1 MLSQIWSPKAAMSC
15 GWRKVRAVS
24 WKLICTMVQQAVQE
38 EEEKHGLRVIT
49 RWQQEKQ
56 LVHER
61 SGVDTRHVPDASG
74 LVYMSPEDDSSL
86 AHRG

>member
-1 MLSQIWSPKAAMSC
+1 
-15 GWRKVRAVS
+15 
-24 WKLICTMVQQAVQE
+24 MVQQAVQE

-61 SGVDTRHVPDASG
+61 SGADTRHVPDASG

>member
-61 SGVDTRHVPDASG
+61 SGADTR
-74 LVYMSPEDDSSL
+74 LVRKGHELECQMP
-86 AHRG
+86 AGW